1 VNPLDPFEKVA
12 HRLMKYTRLFY
23 NPHIWHY
30 VWNHPSGLGYVSVL
44 YDWRSTEPPLPS
56 VASSRRRH
64 SFLVTVAF
72 REGEVMAPKL
82 SVVLNSIEE
91 LDKVV
96 ADAEALLEK
105 WAAGIDG
112 ES

>member
-1 VNPLDPFEKVA
+1 MNPLDPFEKVA
-12 HRLMKYTRLFY
+12 HRLMKYTLLFY
-23 NPHIWHY
+23 NPDIWHY

-44 YDWRSTEPPLPS
+44 YDLRWHFGRSTEPPL
-56 VASSRRRH
+56 
-64 SFLVTVAF
+64 LVTVAF

-91 LDKVV
+91 LDKVM